1 MQPGTRELGRSVITQ
16 IVGLPRS
23 ERLRALEEFFPDD
36 ELSRR
41 EILSLLDLYDALG
54 STPDGGAAAGTPFPT
69 PTEHLESLA
78 AATAAPPSALLQ
90 VGESYGP
97 YRVIRALG
105 AGGMGQVFLA
115 EDIRIG
121 RHVALKSLAGKWLAS
136 PSSRQRLMREARAVG
151 VLAHSNIA
159 TLYDVLEDDARL
171 LLVMEF
177 VDGKTVKEMIDA
189 GPMPAGQALRIAAQV
204 ASAIAYA
211 HDRGVIHCDLKP
223 ANIQVASDGIAKVLD
238 FGLARV
244 KFAETDA
251 AEKSLTGT
259 GVMLGTPGYVAPE
272 RLLSGVLNAS
282 GDIYSIGVVLFEMVT
297 GRRLF
302 ERGQTPEHLFDA
314 MDGRTLKASAVV
326 GALPQGLD
334 DAIERALSVDPRLRY
349 QSAHELSRDVQEILK
364 SLDTMSLPL
373 TLPRAEP
380 VRSAPI
386 ASFDQRMLFRT
397 VTIVANA
404 IVLLAVAGFITTGT
418 YNLALDR
425 TSEFDPESPVMLIVW
440 GLRTMVAPAVFAA
453 LALIVLAVATALG
466 KVPMKVVGPVTQR
479 LTDRIMPAGFS
490 VARLR
495 VAIDSLTRT
504 ISAPLLLIAEL
515 VALIV
520 LWSQFAPLI
529 KSVADFAAGS
539 PSVQLSAL
547 SPVHADD
554 HRHYRQLFSL
564 HLFVFAAAWF
574 QILRMRSRYGT
585 TDARII
591 VAGGLALTLLSFI
604 LLVAP
609 YRLMLHN
616 DAERV
621 VLGAQTCY
629 LVGQHGDEGLLFC
642 PTPPPPST
650 RVITLQD
657 PQLKRGGG
665 RESIFKEVE

>member
-23 ERLRALEEFFPDD
+23 ERLRALEEFFPND
-36 ELSRR
+36 ELSRQ

-54 STPDGGAAAGTPFPT
+54 ASPDGAPGSTPSLTPSEDLEPAAAEAPV
-69 PTEHLESLA
+69 
-78 AATAAPPSALLQ
+78 PPSAPLQ
-90 VGESYGP
+90 AGASYGP
-97 YRVIRALG
+97 YRVLRALG

-115 EDIRIG
+115 EDIRLG

-171 LLVMEF
+171 LLVMEY

-189 GPMPAGQALRIAAQV
+189 GAMPAGQALRIAAQV
-204 ASAIAYA
+204 AAAIGYA

-223 ANIQVASDGIAKVLD
+223 ANIQVTSDGLAKVLD

-244 KFAETDA
+244 KYAETDA
-251 AEKSLTGT
+251 ADKSLTGT

-314 MDGRTLKASAVV
+314 MNGRTMKASAVV
-326 GALPQGLD
+326 EALPQGLD
-334 DAIERALSVDPRLRY
+334 EVIERALSVDPRLRY
-349 QSAHELSRDVQEILK
+349 QSAHELSRDVQVILK
-364 SLDTMSLPL
+364 SLDTMSLPV
-373 TLPRAEP
+373 TLPRPEP
-380 VRSAPI
+380 VRATAL

-397 VTIVANA
+397 ITIVANA
-404 IVLLAVAGFITTGT
+404 IVLLAVAGFMTTGT
-418 YNLALDR
+418 YNMALDR
-425 TSEFDPESPVMLIVW
+425 TAEFDTESPVMLIRW

-453 LALIVLAVATALG
+453 LALIVIAVATALG
-466 KVPMKVVGPVTQR
+466 KVPLKVVGPVTQR
-479 LTDRIMPAGFS
+479 LTERLMPARFS
-490 VARLR
+490 LARLR
-495 VAIDSLTRT
+495 SSIDSLSLA
-504 ISAPLLLIAEL
+504 ISPPLVLIAEL
-515 VALIV
+515 VALV
-520 LWSQFAPLI
+520 LLWSRFSTLI
-529 KSVADFAAGS
+529 NSVADFAVGS
-539 PSVQLSAL
+539 ASSQLSAL
-547 SPVHADD
+547 SPVHAND
-554 HRHYRQLFSL
+554 HRRYRQLFSL

-574 QILRMRSRYGT
+574 QMLRVRSRSAT
-585 TDARII
+585 RDARII

-609 YRLMLHN
+609 YRIMLHN
-616 DAERV
+616 EAEKV

-629 LVGQHGDEGLLFC
+629 LVGQHGDQGLLFC
-642 PTPPPPST
+642 PMQPPPWS
-650 RVITLQD
+650 RVVSLRD
-657 PQLKRGGG
+657 PQLKRGGSQ
-665 RESIFKEVE
+665 ENIFKEVE